1 VHRLVS
7 RVRGFAALGPAEQD
21 HWPALR
27 MALGVGIPTVV
38 LLLAGRPDLV
48 IDAVFGGFAGMY
60 GRGANRET
68 RLRHQSSAAAL
79 LVAGVGLGSALS
91 ARLSPEVV
99 LVLGEAVFAGIASL
113 VADRAGFRPGGPF
126 FALFAFG
133 ACAAL
138 DRADPFAAT
147 SVALASALFAL
158 AVGASSPR
166 AAARPATP
174 SPPGRPSLRR
184 AAGYGVA
191 VAASG
196 LAALA
201 IGIGHPHW
209 AMAGAAVPLSATGVH
224 GRLRRGVHR
233 VVGTLAGLCLT
244 GVILAFDPSPL
255 AMGVLVVVLQFPTEL
270 FMVRHYGLALFFFT
284 PLILLMTRLALPG
297 PAQALITDRAVETVL
312 GVLVGFAVVLVDARM
327 QGRQRSSPASGE
339 GPPS

>member
-1 VHRLVS
+1 MRLLVS
-7 RVRGFAALGPAEQD
+7 RLRGFAALGPSEQD

-38 LLLAGRPDLV
+38 LLLAGRPELV

-60 GRGANRET
+60 GRGADRAT
-68 RLRHQSSAAAL
+68 RLRHQSTAGAL

-91 ARLSPEVV
+91 AVQSPEAA
-99 LVLGEAVFAGIASL
+99 LVLSEALFAGLASL
-113 VADRAGFRPGGPF
+113 AADRAGFRPAGPF

-147 SVALASALFAL
+147 AVALASAAFAL

-166 AAARPATP
+166 AAARPPQPLRAAL
-174 SPPGRPSLRR
+174 PSLRR
-184 AAGYGVA
+184 ASGYAIA

-209 AMAGAAVPLSATGVH
+209 AMAGAAVPLSAPGIS
-224 GRLRRGVHR
+224 GRLRRGIHR

-244 GVILAFDPSPL
+244 AAIFAFHPSTL
-255 AMGVLVVVLQFPTEL
+255 AMGVLVVALQFPTEL
-270 FMVRHYGLALFFFT
+270 FMARHYALALFFFT
-284 PLILLMTRLALPG
+284 PLILIMTRLALPG
-297 PAQALITDRAVETVL
+297 TAQAMITDRAVETVL
-312 GVLVGFAVVLVDARM
+312 GVMVGFAVVVFDARLVR
-327 QGRQRSSPASGE
+327 GRRSKRA
-339 GPPS
+339 PS